1 MIKHPPLLRRLSF
14 TTAGIVLMP
23 LLVLI
28 LSWHDFQTDIWLHL
42 IETQLGRLLANTLVL
57 LVGVGFGVM
66 IIGVSLAWLTTM
78 CEFPGRKFFD
88 WALMLPFAIP
98 AYVLAFVYLGFF
110 EFSGPL
116 QTVIREWFGTSR
128 FFPSIRSTGGVI
140 LVLVLV
146 FYPYV
151 YMLARSA
158 FITQGRGAM
167 DAARILGLTPLQAF
181 WRVALPI
188 ARPAIAA
195 GVGLA
200 LMETLADFGAVA
212 TFNYD
217 TFTTAIYKAWY
228 GFFNLHA
235 AAQLATLLM
244 LFVCM
249 AFWLEQRGR
258 GNAQYAL
265 RQRSK
270 QHKPY
275 KLNGIQRY
283 VAFTYAASVLGL
295 AFILPVVQLLVWVVK
310 QGAQDIDGRFA
321 GLVGHSLLL
330 ASAAGLAVVCV
341 ALLLSFAK
349 RLYQDHWLKKAIMA
363 ANLGYALPG
372 SVLAVGIMFA
382 FSQVDNHLIVPL
394 QEWLGVAPR
403 QLLLGSFLA
412 LLLAYIIR
420 FIAVAFGPI
429 DAGLQSIR
437 VSLHEAARS
446 LGVSGLAVVRRVYIP
461 MLAPGLLTAGIL
473 VFVDVMKEMPATLLM
488 RPFGWDTLAVRIYEM
503 TSEGEWQRAA
513 LPALTLVLAG
523 LIPVFILMRKSRY
536 RNESRPI
543 SKINEKNT

>member
-14 TTAGIVLMP
+14 TIAGIVLMP

-28 LSWHDFQTDIWLHL
+28 ISWHDFQTEIWLHL
-42 IETQLGRLLANTLVL
+42 IETQLGRLLANTLFL
-57 LVGVGFGVM
+57 LVGVGLGVM
-66 IIGVSLAWLTTM
+66 VIGVSLAWLTTM
-78 CEFPGRKFFD
+78 CDFPGRKFFD

-116 QTVIREWFGTSR
+116 QTLLREWFGTSR
-128 FFPSIRSTGGVI
+128 FFPSIRSPGGVV

-158 FITQGRGAM
+158 FITQGRGAI
-167 DAARILGLTPLQAF
+167 DAARILGLTPFQAF

-200 LMETLADFGAVA
+200 LMETLADFGTVA

-228 GFFNLHA
+228 GFFNLQA

-258 GNAQYAL
+258 GSTQYAL
-265 RQRSK
+265 QQRSH

-275 KLNGIQRY
+275 RLKGMPC
-283 VAFTYAASVLGL
+283 YAALIYASIVLGF
-295 AFILPVVQLLVWVVK
+295 AFILPVAQLLVWVVK
-310 QGAQDIDGRFA
+310 QGIQDIDSHFA
-321 GLVGHSLLL
+321 GLVGHSIIL
-330 ASAAGLAVVCV
+330 ASSASLAVVCV
-341 ALLLSFAK
+341 ALVLSFAK
-349 RLYQDHWLKKAIMA
+349 RFHKDHWLKKTVMA

-382 FSQVDNHLIVPL
+382 FSQVDNHLLIPL
-394 QEWLGVAPR
+394 QEWIGLPP
-403 QLLLGSFLA
+403 QPLLLGSFLA

-420 FIAVAFGPI
+420 FIAVAFGPT
-429 DAGLQSIR
+429 DAALQSIR
-437 VSLHEAARS
+437 SSLHEAARS
-446 LGVSGLAVVRRVYIP
+446 LGVSGLAIVRRVYVPI
-461 MLAPGLLTAGIL
+461 LAPGLITAGIL

-513 LPALTLVLAG
+513 LPALALVLVG
-523 LIPVFILMRKSRY
+523 LIPVFLLMRKSRY
-536 RNESRPI
+536 RNESKP
-543 SKINEKNT
+543 E

>member
-1 MIKHPPLLRRLSF
+1 
-14 TTAGIVLMP
+14 MP

-28 LSWHDFQTDIWLHL
+28 ISWHDFQTEIWLHL
-42 IETQLGRLLANTLVL
+42 IETQLGRLLANTLFL
-57 LVGVGFGVM
+57 LVGVGLGVM
-66 IIGVSLAWLTTM
+66 VIGVSLAWLTTM
-78 CEFPGRKFFD
+78 CDFPGRKFFD

-116 QTVIREWFGTSR
+116 QTLLREWFGTSR
-128 FFPSIRSTGGVI
+128 FFPSIRSPGGVV

-167 DAARILGLTPLQAF
+167 DAARILGLTPFQAF

-200 LMETLADFGAVA
+200 LMETLADFGTVA

-228 GFFNLHA
+228 GFFNLQA

-244 LFVCM
+244 LFVCV

-258 GNAQYAL
+258 GSTQYAL
-265 RQRSK
+265 QQRSH
-270 QHKPY
+270 QRKPY
-275 KLNGIQRY
+275 KLKGIQC
-283 VAFTYAASVLGL
+283 YAVLIYASIVLGF
-295 AFILPVVQLLVWVVK
+295 AFILPVTQLLVWVVK
-310 QGAQDIDGRFA
+310 QGVQDIDSHFA
-321 GLVGHSLLL
+321 GLVGHSILL
-330 ASAAGLAVVCV
+330 ASSASLAVVCV
-341 ALLLSFAK
+341 ALVLSFAK
-349 RLYQDHWLKKAIMA
+349 RFHKDHWLKKAVMA

-382 FSQVDNHLIVPL
+382 FSQVDNHLLIPL
-394 QEWLGVAPR
+394 QEWVGLPAQP
-403 QLLLGSFLA
+403 LLLGSFLA

-420 FIAVAFGPI
+420 FIAVAFGPV
-429 DAGLQSIR
+429 DAALQSIR
-437 VSLHEAARS
+437 SSLHEAARS
-446 LGVSGLAVVRRVYIP
+446 LGASGLAIVRRVYVP
-461 MLAPGLLTAGIL
+461 MLAPGLITAGIL

-513 LPALTLVLAG
+513 LPALALVLVG
-523 LIPVFILMRKSRY
+523 LIPVFLLMRKSRY
-536 RNESRPI
+536 RNESKPE
-543 SKINEKNT
+543 STNKCEK